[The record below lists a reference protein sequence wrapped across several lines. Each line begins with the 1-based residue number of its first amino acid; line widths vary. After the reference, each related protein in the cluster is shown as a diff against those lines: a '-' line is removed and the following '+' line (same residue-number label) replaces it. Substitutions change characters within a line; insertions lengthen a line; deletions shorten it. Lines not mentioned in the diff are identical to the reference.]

1 MSAFPRSVK
10 LCSGTPRCQSPLRPE
25 LQRDRPGTDSGL
37 AVQSLSCVQLFLTP
51 RTVALQ
57 APLSSTVSRSLLRF
71 MSIESVMPSNLL
83 ILCHPLIILPSVFP
97 SIRAFSRESVR
108 IRWPKYWS
116 FNFGISASNEY
127 SGLISFKIDW
137 LDLLAVQRTLKTFL

>member
-71 MSIESVMPSNLL
+71 MSIESVMPSNYL
-83 ILCHPLIILPSVFP
+83 ILCRPLLSVFP
-97 SIRAFSRESVR
+97 SIRAFSSELALCPS
-108 IRWPKYWS
+108 WPKYWS
-116 FNFGISASNEY
+116 FSISPSSEY
-127 SGLISFKIDW
+127 SGLIP
-137 LDLLAVQRTLKTFL
+137 LGLTGLLCLLSRELSRVFSSTTI